1 MRSEVSQ
8 REKDKYV
15 ISLIGGILKN
25 DTNEFIKK
33 KNRNKLTDIENKLMV
48 TKGEGSGGRIN

>member
-1 MRSEVSQ
+1 MDLIMRSEVSQ

-25 DTNEFIKK
+25 YTNEFIKK
-33 KNRNKLTDIENKLMV
+33 KKTETNSQT
-48 TKGEGSGGRIN
+48 